1 MCREIEYYD
10 DHIESHD
17 LSRLYLSKLINK
29 LARGED
35 LARLEQVA
43 LESDFDLEIDF
54 NNVAKH
60 CIINKNPS
68 MIIPFLSR

>member
-1 MCREIEYYD
+1 MSREIEYYNGR
-10 DHIESHD
+10 IETHD

-29 LARGED
+29 LAFKED

-43 LESDFDLEIDF
+43 LESNFDLDIDF

-60 CIINKNPS
+60 CIINKNP
-68 MIIPFLSR
+68 